1 MEYLFGI
8 VGITIV
14 DDTYSAQQAAGIK
27 YIGIRMEHNPCIIIS
42 YLYIYIYIYHDR
54 ATHQRNSC
62 ACISHTRTAD

>member
-42 YLYIYIYIYHDR
+42 YLYIYI
-54 ATHQRNSC
+54 
-62 ACISHTRTAD
+62 